1 MNWLEH
7 HFFEHRTNPK
17 MFIYFWLRTIKH
29 QTPNI
34 VQPIT
39 TFVLEH
45 QNHWYRFKNICMPC
59 VLANHVQ
66 MNGKPRFCVVYFLWS
81 IFLLFLVRLS
91 NVMIYVYFSEL
102 SSKMWKMIF
111 HLCSKR
117 IISHV
122 EADRGRK
129 FQQTWFYEGLPTS
142 SFYWT

>member
-1 MNWLEH
+1 
-7 HFFEHRTNPK
+7 
-17 MFIYFWLRTIKH
+17 MFIYLWSNLNRNTLFLASIEWTSNSVWL
-29 QTPNI
+29 
-34 VQPIT
+34 IT

-45 QNHWYRFKNICMPC
+45 QNHWYRFKNICLPC
-59 VLANHVQ
+59 VFLANHVW